1 MLGELNAI
9 GCTALYLHTREHV
22 IGTDGR
28 DDLTVSRT
36 KLIYSY
42 CTVHDVVV
50 MLRRDGE
57 RLVLWAEH
65 HTSTKRP
72 LEGGELVA
80 VLTQ

>member
-1 MLGELNAI
+1 MSSGPTDEL
-9 GCTALYLHTREHV
+9 
-22 IGTDGR
+22 

-36 KLIYSY
+36 IYSY